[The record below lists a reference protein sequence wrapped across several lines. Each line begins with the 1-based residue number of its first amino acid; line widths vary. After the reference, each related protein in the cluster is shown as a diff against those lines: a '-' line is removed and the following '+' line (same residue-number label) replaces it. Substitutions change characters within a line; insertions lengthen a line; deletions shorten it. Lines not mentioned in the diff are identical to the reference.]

1 MKKLFILALLA
12 LVTLSGCD
20 TLDYDMMVCGYH
32 GMDSL
37 KYEIRYKDNDIKNI
51 AVVEYQ
57 DLRSVSDETYEKQ
70 LENIEKLRERRER
83 YDGIKTSLEDNEK
96 EVTLYTEIDYSKY
109 DCNKDKLSLLQIKL
123 QKKDFKD
130 VKTLRDKLL
139 SNSFE
144 CDEIVVKNE
153 Q

>member
-1 MKKLFILALLA
+1 MKKIFALALLT

-20 TLDYDMMVCGYH
+20 TFDYDMMVCGYH
-32 GMDSL
+32 GMGSL
-37 KYEIRYKDNDIKNI
+37 TYEIRYKDGDIKNI

-70 LENIEKLRERRER
+70 LENIEKLRKRRER

-96 EVTLYTEIDYSKY
+96 EVTLYTEIDYTKY

-130 VKTLRDKLL
+130 VNTLRDKLL
-139 SNSFE
+139 SNTFE
-144 CDEIVVKNE
+144 CDEIVGKNE